1 MVEITERASTELRR
15 LLRENRVTPRQ
26 GVRLRVTEA
35 GRLAMSIDVPH
46 RGDVVVRRDDTV
58 LLILADRLSAS
69 LAQRVLDV
77 TPAGPTGGR
86 RIAFN
91 VRRRIAE
98 QAQPPSADAPS
109 PPGAARP
116 P

>member
-15 LLRENRVTPRQ
+15 LLREYRATPRQ

-46 RGDVVVRRDDTV
+46 IGDVVIRRDDAM
-58 LLILADRLSAS
+58 LLILADRLSES

-77 TPAGPTGGR
+77 SPAAPPGERGL
-86 RIAFN
+86 AFN
-91 VRRRIAE
+91 VRRRVAE
-98 QAQPPSADAPS
+98 QAQPPSADTPS
-109 PPGAARP
+109 LP
-116 P
+116 